1 MHVIPI
7 IYDMSHIYIYI
18 YGPLERGSVLYGER
32 MEADSCSEVKEA
44 VSTVIAQSAR
54 GCRVLQKNQCS
65 FEPMANRC
73 APGVSSG
80 DHILVV
86 VLARGPSGTAWS
98 HVLLNLDTVG
108 PNQSNFF
115 LKKHLEGLQKGVNLF
130 V

>member
-1 MHVIPI
+1 MMHLIPI
-7 IYDMSHIYIYI
+7 IYDMSHIYIRPFREGKCLI
-18 YGPLERGSVLYGER
+18 WGTYGMRG
-32 MEADSCSEVKEA
+32 EADSCSEVKEA

-54 GCRVLQKNQCS
+54 VCRDLQKNQCS

-86 VLARGPSGTAWS
+86 VLAWSPCGTAWS

-108 PNQSNFF
+108 PNQSN
-115 LKKHLEGLQKGVNLF
+115 LKKKKHI
-130 V
+130 